1 MGKTNIKQPES
12 FPGERKQN
20 LNPFPT
26 SLILPYGT
34 QSPPPRA
41 VFSPFLA
48 QVSTSSFPLSDAHK
62 PRHLTPHCLLHTHI
76 QGTCVQTVS
85 CVSPVYI
92 MSHTFYHSHTELDSH
107 FYFHTHLHPKS
118 HLSCNLIVP
127 QPLPTIRSSHVF
139 LHRTLHSCVEA
150 RSYMSLLFCLSMG

>member
-1 MGKTNIKQPES
+1 MQRACQDFTQSRREIPCLITVLLQSESGKAVTVEPGVGKTNIKQPES

-48 QVSTSSFPLSDAHK
+48 QANNSS
-62 PRHLTPHCLLHTHI
+62 LTC
-76 QGTCVQTVS
+76 
-85 CVSPVYI
+85 PVRA
-92 MSHTFYHSHTELDSH
+92 
-107 FYFHTHLHPKS
+107 
-118 HLSCNLIVP
+118 N
-127 QPLPTIRSSHVF
+127 SSRNNR
-139 LHRTLHSCVEA
+139 LNN
-150 RSYMSLLFCLSMG
+150 G

>member
-1 MGKTNIKQPES
+1 MPDSVKEIHSQKKLQSRDSSPAAVGESKQEPGVGKTNIKQPES

-48 QVSTSSFPLSDAHK
+48 QANNSS
-62 PRHLTPHCLLHTHI
+62 LTC
-76 QGTCVQTVS
+76 
-85 CVSPVYI
+85 PVRA
-92 MSHTFYHSHTELDSH
+92 
-107 FYFHTHLHPKS
+107 
-118 HLSCNLIVP
+118 N
-127 QPLPTIRSSHVF
+127 SSRNNR
-139 LHRTLHSCVEA
+139 LNN
-150 RSYMSLLFCLSMG
+150 G

>member
-1 MGKTNIKQPES
+1 MPDSVKEIHSQKKLQSRDSSPAAVGESKQEPGVGKTNIKQPES

-48 QVSTSSFPLSDAHK
+48 QTRTCFKAVNASEWLEVEIPFLPSPAYLPLQAVG
-62 PRHLTPHCLLHTHI
+62 R
-76 QGTCVQTVS
+76 QTA
-85 CVSPVYI
+85 
-92 MSHTFYHSHTELDSH
+92 F
-107 FYFHTHLHPKS
+107 
-118 HLSCNLIVP
+118 
-127 QPLPTIRSSHVF
+127 
-139 LHRTLHSCVEA
+139 
-150 RSYMSLLFCLSMG
+150 